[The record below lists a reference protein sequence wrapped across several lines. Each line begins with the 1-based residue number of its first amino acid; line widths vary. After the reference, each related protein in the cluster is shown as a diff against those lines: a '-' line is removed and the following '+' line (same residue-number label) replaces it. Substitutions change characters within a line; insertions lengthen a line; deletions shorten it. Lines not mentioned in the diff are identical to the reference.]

1 MPHGG
6 SPAPNCIVAPVSSG
20 RHSVSVQRMCTE
32 CFTYAPRAHSRT
44 AYGACS
50 MTFPHGC
57 GDHHFLY
64 LKKLFRGEAAG
75 TLFHEDETRLTRAGW
90 LRRNAS
96 GLLEVTEAVA
106 SYFMAARRP
115 VKAEDRK
122 SNSLKSSH

>member
-1 MPHGG
+1 
-6 SPAPNCIVAPVSSG
+6 
-20 RHSVSVQRMCTE
+20 
-32 CFTYAPRAHSRT
+32 
-44 AYGACS
+44 

-96 GLLEVTEAVA
+96 GLPEVTEAVA

-115 VKAEDRK
+115 VKADRK
-122 SNSLKSSH
+122 RRTEEDVMRERLLSAQPITRRLSR

>member
-1 MPHGG
+1 
-6 SPAPNCIVAPVSSG
+6 
-20 RHSVSVQRMCTE
+20 MCTE

-75 TLFHEDETRLTRAGW
+75 TLFHEDETRLTRARW
-90 LRRNAS
+90 LRRNARS
-96 GLLEVTEAVA
+96 EEHTSALQSLMRSSSAV
-106 SYFMAARRP
+106 FCLKNKQQARNR
-115 VKAEDRK
+115 
-122 SNSLKSSH
+122 S

>member
-75 TLFHEDETRLTRAGW
+75 TLFHEDETRSEE
-90 LRRNAS
+90 RRVGKECVSTCRSRWSPYN
-96 GLLEVTEAVA
+96 
-106 SYFMAARRP
+106 
-115 VKAEDRK
+115 
-122 SNSLKSSH
+122 

>member
-64 LKKLFRGEAAG
+64 LKKLFRGEAPGRSEERRVGEECVG
-75 TLFHEDETRLTRAGW
+75 TGRIRGSPEH
-90 LRRNAS
+90 
-96 GLLEVTEAVA
+96 
-106 SYFMAARRP
+106 
-115 VKAEDRK
+115 
-122 SNSLKSSH
+122 

>member
-1 MPHGG
+1 MTPLFPTRRSSDLGG

-44 AYGACS
+44 AYGASS

-75 TLFHEDETRLTRAGW
+75 TLLNEDETRLTRGGW
-90 LRRNAS
+90 LRRN
-96 GLLEVTEAVA
+96 GE
-106 SYFMAARRP
+106 RRST
-115 VKAEDRK
+115 R
-122 SNSLKSSH
+122 LTSSHECA

>member
-20 RHSVSVQRMCTE
+20 RHSVSVQRMCTD

-64 LKKLFRGEAAG
+64 LKNLFRGEAAG
-75 TLFHEDETRLTRAGW
+75 TLFHDDETLLHVPAWDRPYDSRLPAVPAG
-90 LRRNAS
+90 L
-96 GLLEVTEAVA
+96 GK
-106 SYFMAARRP
+106 P
-115 VKAEDRK
+115 
-122 SNSLKSSH
+122 